1 MATTNMEKERKA
13 YEEAKHEAGEAAS
26 DVYNRTKEAAGTVA
40 DKAKE
45 AASGVADKAKEYA
58 GAARE
63 RADQAVSSTGSGIS
77 SMGSKMRRSGPQE
90 GMLGKANEAV
100 ASTIERTGRY
110 LEEEGLSGMADDV
123 TEVIRRHPVPAVLV
137 SLGLGFMLARMTT
150 SSRR

>member
-1 MATTNMEKERKA
+1 MEKERKA
-13 YEEAKHEAGEAAS
+13 YEEAKNEAGEAAS

-40 DKAKE
+40 DKAKDI
-45 AASGVADKAKEYA
+45 ASATKEK
-58 GAARE
+58 
-63 RADQAVSSTGSGIS
+63 ADQAVSSTGSGIAS
-77 SMGSKMRRSGPQE
+77 VGGKMRRGGPQE

-100 ASTIERTGRY
+100 AGTIERTGRY

-137 SLGLGFMLARMTT
+137 SLGIGFMLACMTT